1 MNQPNDQAARGPAAH
16 RDLGPIHILDVPE
29 VWVLLWSQSQNALHI
44 ETVGD
49 MQRSNLDA
57 FAENRRMDYVML
69 AIGNREAVDA
79 AARTV
84 RPHVRARAERLALVG
99 RG

>member
-1 MNQPNDQAARGPAAH
+1 
-16 RDLGPIHILDVPE
+16 
-29 VWVLLWSQSQNALHI
+29 
-44 ETVGD
+44 
-49 MQRSNLDA
+49 
-57 FAENRRMDYVML
+57 MDYVML